1 MNFFSKEGL
10 KYKKFGASA
19 PSSRGTRRDLGTR
32 SLHRIHPLTMSLSLF
47 SPAKLQRRLDWIRH
61 QSEPFFPG
69 TQVLCYTSATRRVLL
84 LCIVVGTAQRG
95 CRDACFMTVVL
106 PLFFFDN
113 SSRRTQNATLQPCLC
128 SNRKRKAFVLKKNT
142 PFFFLR
148 ESLSSPTS
156 TVLGERRRRFARF
169 YSPNLSMAFLSEH
182 ACCNWIVTVYFFF

>member
-106 PLFFFDN
+106 PLFFLTTAAGGRKTLRC
-113 SSRRTQNATLQPCLC
+113 SLVCVRTVSA
-128 SNRKRKAFVLKKNT
+128 KRLSLKKIL
-142 PFFFLR
+142 PFFFSEKACRLQPPPFWGSVGVALQDFIR
-148 ESLSSPTS
+148 QICPW
-156 TVLGERRRRFARF
+156 RF
-169 YSPNLSMAFLSEH
+169 YLNMH
-182 ACCNWIVTVYFFF
+182 AATGS